1 MLGSL
6 AVSLFR
12 TYVPLVVGA
21 VVAVGAAIGL
31 DVDSEPVLAVLATV
45 ASAVYYTA
53 VRWLEEKVSPT
64 LGYLLGIAEKPI
76 YVRQE
81 AVTSTPTAVPGEGGA
96 D

>member
-21 VVAVGAAIGL
+21 IVAVGAAIGL

-45 ASAVYYTA
+45 ASAVYYTV

-64 LGYLLGIAEKPI
+64 LGYLLGIAEKPV
-76 YVRQE
+76 YVRALPVVSE
-81 AVTSTPTAVPGEGGA
+81 PGAGAEEVGA